1 MTKSLEATF
10 NLPPL
15 KEALKEEQAESES
28 SVLEEVEVKAVHV
41 GGIQDDDNEPTKVL
55 KALSV
60 AEKIDHALTKVDE
73 LDESDNEM
81 DHIAQEALEAY
92 AELKDLAMNMADAH
106 SGRMMEVAASMLKTS
121 LDAKNAKIDRKLK
134 TIDLQLKKMRMDRLA
149 GGDTGGPDSPEGV
162 DFDRNELLK
171 HLHID
176 TEE

>member
-1 MTKSLEATF
+1 MTKSLEETF

-15 KEALKEEQAESES
+15 KEALEQEQAESES
-28 SVLEEVEVKAVHV
+28 SAVEEIKP
-41 GGIQDDDNEPTKVL
+41 DDTEPTRVL

-60 AEKIDHALTKVDE
+60 AEKIDHALTKVDQ
-73 LDESDNEM
+73 LDASDEEM

-92 AELKDLAMNMADAH
+92 AELKDLAMNMSDAH
-106 SGRMMEVAASMLKTS
+106 SGRMMEVAAQMLRTS

-149 GGDTGGPDSPEGV
+149 GNSSGGDSTPDGV
-162 DFDRNELLK
+162 EFDRNELLK

-176 TEE
+176 SEE

>member
-1 MTKSLEATF
+1 MTKSLEETF

-15 KEALKEEQAESES
+15 KEALKEEQAESDS
-28 SVLEEVEVKAVHV
+28 SVLEEVRVEEVHV
-41 GGIQDDDNEPTKVL
+41 GGIQDDDSEPTKVL

-73 LDESDNEM
+73 LEESDNEM
-81 DHIAQEALEAY
+81 DHIAKEALEAY
-92 AELKDLAMNMADAH
+92 MELKDLAMNMADAH
-106 SGRMMEVAASMLKTS
+106 SSRMMEVAASMLRTS

-149 GGDTGGPDSPEGV
+149 GNSGIANDSPDGV
-162 DFDRNELLK
+162 EFDRNELLK

-176 TEE
+176 SEE

>member
-1 MTKSLEATF
+1 MTKSLEETF

-15 KEALKEEQAESES
+15 KTALAEDQDEPVQSSLSQDLEGIREEET
-28 SVLEEVEVKAVHV
+28 
-41 GGIQDDDNEPTKVL
+41 EPTKVL

-60 AEKIDHALTKVDE
+60 AEKIDHALTKVDQ
-73 LDESDNEM
+73 LDESDQEM
-81 DHIAQEALEAY
+81 DHIASEALEAY
-92 AELKDLAMNMADAH
+92 AELKDLAMNMSDAH
-106 SGRMMEVAASMLKTS
+106 SGRMMEVAAQMLRTS

-149 GGDTGGPDSPEGV
+149 GNSSGGMSDGPEGV
-162 DFDRNELLK
+162 EFDRNELLK

>member
-1 MTKSLEATF
+1 MTKSLEETF

-15 KEALKEEQAESES
+15 KTALKDEQDESVENHSLAEE
-28 SVLEEVEVKAVHV
+28 LED
-41 GGIQDDDNEPTKVL
+41 ISPDDNEPTKVL

-81 DHIAQEALEAY
+81 DHIAAEALEAY
-92 AELKDLAMNMADAH
+92 AELKDLAMNMSDAH
-106 SGRMMEVAASMLKTS
+106 SGRMMEVAAQMLRTS
-121 LDAKNAKIDRKLK
+121 LDAKNSKIDRKLK

-149 GGDTGGPDSPEGV
+149 GNSPGTPDAPEGIE
-162 DFDRNELLK
+162 FDRNELLK